1 MKEILKT
8 YGDEAAIA
16 SKLTGFDCRLDSD
29 IEEFLRVRAIPYEKA
44 NKCRTYI
51 IVDGGFIKEENPKI
65 LAYISVAISNMKI
78 KPHVSKTMNKRL
90 VGMFQN
96 DEAPCYLIGQL
107 GKNDSH
113 SNEIEGRELVN
124 LAMDIIR
131 IGQRAV
137 GGRFVRVDTKKNDW
151 LIRFYKE
158 NNFKEVQNDDESG
171 LIQFVRFFDN

>member
-1 MKEILKT
+1 LKEILKT
-8 YGDEAAIA
+8 YGDEASIA

-29 IEEFLRVRAIPYEKA
+29 IEKFLRVRAIPYEKA
-44 NKCRTYI
+44 HKCRTYI
-51 IVDGGFIKEENPKI
+51 IVDGGFIKEDPRI

-78 KPHVSKTMNKRL
+78 KSHVSKTMNKKL

-107 GKNDSH
+107 GKNDRYYD
-113 SNEIEGRELVN
+113 EIEGRELVN

-137 GGRFVRVDTKKNDW
+137 GGRFVRVDTKKNDR
-151 LIRFYKE
+151 LNRFYEE
-158 NNFKEVQNDDESG
+158 NNFKIVQNDDKSG
-171 LIQFVRFFDN
+171 LIQFVRFFDY